1 MSNLPVSSS
10 STAPIYWMALGTF
23 AIGTESFMIAPLL
36 PKIAADLS
44 VSVSAAGQLVT
55 AFTLALALS
64 SPVLT
69 ALTGNFNRRKLLILS
84 MVVFALGN
92 IAAWAS
98 TDYSQVMGARI
109 LLALAAGLYSPSAS
123 ALVGTLV
130 PPEKR
135 GRALSIVNGGMTI
148 AIVLGLPLGA
158 MIGDRLGWRTTFLGV
173 GVLAAMATAGLIF
186 GLHRGVGDRMPVATL
201 HERIEVARRPAV
213 LLALLVTT
221 AWAVGAYTVWTY
233 IAPYLTA
240 TAGLDG
246 PQISGVVFLWGV
258 AAAIGIFGGGHL
270 NDKIGSR
277 SVILPALSFQ
287 ALAFVTLS
295 LSARLLSQTHA
306 LVPVLGAIVVWGL
319 TAWGFYPA
327 QQARLIGIGGLK
339 VAPVVLSLNMT
350 FMFAGFSAG
359 AALGSVVLAHG
370 SVANLGWV
378 GASFEIVAL
387 LLAFGTSRSR
397 ITQPI
402 DVQS

>member
-1 MSNLPVSSS
+1 
-10 STAPIYWMALGTF
+10 MALGTF

-36 PKIAADLS
+36 PKIATDLS

-92 IAAWAS
+92 IAALAS

-109 LLALAAGLYSPSAS
+109 LLALAAGLYSPNAS
-123 ALVGTLV
+123 ALAGTLV

-158 MIGDRLGWRTTFLGV
+158 MIGDRFGWRTTFLGV

-186 GLHRGVGDRMPVATL
+186 GLHRGIGDRMPVATL
-201 HERIEVARRPAV
+201 RERIEVARRPAV

-233 IAPYLTA
+233 IASYLTE
-240 TAGLDG
+240 TVGLNG

-277 SVILPALSFQ
+277 SVILPALSFL

-295 LSARLLSQTHA
+295 LSARLLSQTQA
-306 LVPVLGAIVVWGL
+306 LVPVIGAIVVWGL
-319 TAWGFYPA
+319 AAWGFYPA
-327 QQARLIGIGGLK
+327 QQARLIGIGGHK
-339 VAPVVLSLNMT
+339 VAPVVLSLNST
-350 FMFAGFSAG
+350 FMFTGFSAG
-359 AALGSVVLAHG
+359 AALGSVVLALG
-370 SVANLGWV
+370 SVTNLGWV
-378 GASFEIVAL
+378 GASFEILAL
-387 LLAFGTSRSR
+387 LLAFGASRSR
-397 ITQPI
+397 VMQPAV
-402 DVQS
+402 VQS

>member
-1 MSNLPVSSS
+1 
-10 STAPIYWMALGTF
+10 
-23 AIGTESFMIAPLL
+23 
-36 PKIAADLS
+36 
-44 VSVSAAGQLVT
+44 
-55 AFTLALALS
+55 
-64 SPVLT
+64 
-69 ALTGNFNRRKLLILS
+69 
-84 MVVFALGN
+84 MVVFTLGN

-109 LLALAAGLYSPSAS
+109 LLALAAGLYSPNAS
-123 ALVGTLV
+123 ALAGTLV

-135 GRALSIVNGGMTI
+135 GRALSIVNGGLTI

-277 SVILPALSFQ
+277 YVILPALSFL

-295 LSARLLSQTHA
+295 LSARLLSQTQA
-306 LVPVLGAIVVWGL
+306 LVPVLVAIVVWGL

-327 QQARLIGIGGLK
+327 QQARLIGIGGHK

-370 SVANLGWV
+370 SVANLGWA

-397 ITQPI
+397 VTQPI
-402 DVQS
+402 VVQS

>member
-1 MSNLPVSSS
+1 MSNLPANSS

-55 AFTLALALS
+55 AFALALALS

-69 ALTGNFNRRKLLILS
+69 ALTGNFNRRKLLVLS
-84 MVVFALGN
+84 MLVFTLGN

-98 TDYSQVMGARI
+98 ADYSQVMGARI
-109 LLALAAGLYSPSAS
+109 LLAFAAGLYSPNAS
-123 ALVGTLV
+123 ALAGTLV

-158 MIGDRLGWRTTFLGV
+158 MIGDRFGWRTTFLGV
-173 GVLAAMATAGLIF
+173 GILAAMATAGLIF
-186 GLHRGVGDRMPVATL
+186 GLHRGVGDRIPVATMR
-201 HERIEVARRPAV
+201 ERIEVARRPVV
-213 LLALLVTT
+213 LLALLVTA

-240 TAGLDG
+240 TAGLVG
-246 PQISGVVFLWGV
+246 PQINGVVFLWGV
-258 AAAIGIFGGGHL
+258 AAAIGIFGGGYL

-277 SVILPALSFQ
+277 FVILPALFFL

-295 LSARLLSQTHA
+295 LSARLLPQTQA
-306 LVPVLGAIVVWGL
+306 VAPVLGAIVVWGL

-327 QQARLIGIGGLK
+327 QQARLIGVGGHR
-339 VAPVVLSLNMT
+339 VAPVILSLNLT

-359 AALGSVVLAHG
+359 AALGSVVLAHS

-378 GASFEIVAL
+378 GASFEIAAL
-387 LLAFGTSRSR
+387 LLAFGTSRAR
-397 ITQPI
+397 VTQPI
-402 DVQS
+402 VMQS

>member
-1 MSNLPVSSS
+1 MSNSPVSSS

-44 VSVSAAGQLVT
+44 ISVPAAGQLVT

-84 MVVFALGN
+84 MIVFTLGN

-109 LLALAAGLYSPSAS
+109 LLALAAGLYSPNAS
-123 ALVGTLV
+123 ALAGTLV

-158 MIGDRLGWRTTFLGV
+158 MIGDRFGWRTTFLGV

-201 HERIEVARRPAV
+201 RERIEVARRPAV

-233 IAPYLTA
+233 IALYLTA

-258 AAAIGIFGGGHL
+258 AAAIGIFGGGYL

-277 SVILPALSFQ
+277 SVILPALCFL

-295 LSARLLSQTHA
+295 LSARLLSQTLA

-327 QQARLIGIGGLK
+327 QQARLIGIGGHK
-339 VAPVVLSLNMT
+339 VAPVVLSLNLT
-350 FMFAGFSAG
+350 FMFTGFAAG
-359 AALGSVVLAHG
+359 AALGSVVLALG

-387 LLAFGTSRSR
+387 LLAFGASRSR
-397 ITQPI
+397 VTQPLV
-402 DVQS
+402 VQS

>member
-1 MSNLPVSSS
+1 MSNVPVNSS

-36 PKIAADLS
+36 PKLAADLS

-64 SPVLT
+64 SPALT
-69 ALTGNFNRRKLLILS
+69 AVTGNFNRRKLLILS
-84 MVVFALGN
+84 MVVFMLGN
-92 IAAWAS
+92 IVAWAS
-98 TDYSQVMGARI
+98 TEYTQVMGARI
-109 LLALAAGLYSPSAS
+109 LLALAAGLYSPNAS
-123 ALVGTLV
+123 ALAGTLV

-135 GRALSIVNGGMTI
+135 GRALAIINGGMTI

-186 GLHRGVGDRMPVATL
+186 GLRRGVGDHMPVTTL
-201 HERIEVARRPAV
+201 RERIEVARRPAV
-213 LLALLVTT
+213 LLALLVTAT
-221 AWAVGAYTVWTY
+221 WAVGAYTVWTY

-240 TAGLDG
+240 TVGLDG
-246 PQISGVVFLWGV
+246 PQISGVAFLWGI

-277 SVILPALSFQ
+277 SVMLPALSFL

-295 LSARLLSQTHA
+295 LSARFLSQTQA
-306 LVPVLGAIVVWGL
+306 LLPVLGAVVVWGL
-319 TAWGFYPA
+319 TAWGFFPA
-327 QQARLIGIGGLK
+327 QQARLIGIGGHK

-350 FMFAGFSAG
+350 FMYAGFSVG

-378 GASFEIVAL
+378 GAFFEIVAL
-387 LLAFGTSRSR
+387 LFAFVTSRSR
-397 ITQPI
+397 VTQPI
-402 DVQS
+402 VVRS